1 MIALLIG
8 YESVSRLPAPVPIHF
23 SGAISIA
30 MLDLCVN
37 LASAWLPSGDHDHGH
52 SRSHGGHYDHADDE
66 AGARQLSVG
75 DVAVTLSIHED
86 CGPSRFRLVAAGGGS
101 LPSDVSVQT
110 IRPDGARQRFS
121 FADRGGYLKS
131 GDEIPEP
138 HAFIARVTFPTN
150 RPTPIQGTR
159 SPRRP

>member
-1 MIALLIG
+1 MIT
-8 YESVSRLPAPVPIHF
+8 
-23 SGAISIA
+23 AIRVV
-30 MLDLCVN
+30 M
-37 LASAWLPSGDHDHGH
+37 
-52 SRSHGGHYDHADDE
+52 
-66 AGARQLSVG
+66 AGITIMQTMKRARVG

-86 CGPSRFRLVAAGGGS
+86 GGPSRFRLVAAGGGS
-101 LPSDVSVQT
+101 LASDVSVQT

-150 RPTPIQGTR
+150 RPTPNSGNTITTAPMIATTICAPQSSR
-159 SPRRP
+159 